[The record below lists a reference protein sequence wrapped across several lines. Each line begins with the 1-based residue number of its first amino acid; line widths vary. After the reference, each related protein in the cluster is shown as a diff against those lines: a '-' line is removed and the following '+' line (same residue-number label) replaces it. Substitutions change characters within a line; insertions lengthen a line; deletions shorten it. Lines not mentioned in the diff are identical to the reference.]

1 MIKSF
6 TNQSIF
12 TQFKRK
18 ENSDSKSDI
27 NNNKQLNVERDTDW
41 ENEITESDDRQT
53 EDTH

>member
-27 NNNKQLNVERDTDW
+27 NNKQLNVERDTDW